1 MADTAQ
7 QEKSWA
13 LTIDVSGTE
22 LFNPGQFDRFPE
34 GVFEMEIMATN
45 REPSKSGKA
54 DNVVFDVMC
63 VAPATA
69 KGKRTRV
76 YLNTGDL
83 DDPTSLN
90 RKKWKNLLST
100 VAKDPASLEKGR
112 VNIGPKLF
120 NGKRVLMHCLPAP
133 EGVKDEQGRK
143 PLDNLTFVTPDQGKK
158 LLEALAQKSPAG
170 ATATGAQTFDVQG
183 GTPGNGAPRPESGGA
198 LESAAGAI
206 DL

>member
-1 MADTAQ
+1 MADQTAAP
-7 QEKSWA
+7 QEKSWT

-22 LFNPGQFDRFPE
+22 LFNPGMFDRFPE
-34 GVFEMEIMATN
+34 GVFEMEIQATS

-54 DNVVFDVMC
+54 DNVIFDVAC
-63 VAPATA
+63 VAPAQH

-83 DDPTSLN
+83 DDPNSLN

-100 VAKDPASLEKGR
+100 VAKDPAALEKGR

-120 NGKRVLMHCLPAP
+120 NGKRVLLHCQPAP
-133 EGVKDEQGRK
+133 EGVKDDQGRR
-143 PLDNLTFVTPDQGKK
+143 PLDNLTFVTADQAKK
-158 LLEALAQKSPAG
+158 LMETLAQKAPAG
-170 ATATGAQTFDVQG
+170 ATATGAQSFDVQG
-183 GTPGNGAPRPESGGA
+183 GAASGNGAPRPDAGGA
-198 LESAAGAI
+198 LEQAV